1 MRPFKKYATCI
12 MAFFTPFNFVNIQPA
27 LTLPLRYSLNFTKKL
42 QNERKEDFWSIWLL
56 QRITLYKRR

>member
-42 QNERKEDFWSIWLL
+42 QNERKEDFWSI
-56 QRITLYKRR
+56 